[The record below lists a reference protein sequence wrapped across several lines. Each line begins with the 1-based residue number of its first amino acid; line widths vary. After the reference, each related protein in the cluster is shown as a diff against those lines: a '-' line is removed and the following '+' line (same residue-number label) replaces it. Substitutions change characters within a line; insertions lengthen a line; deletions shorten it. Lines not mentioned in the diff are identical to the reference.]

1 MEHKIR
7 VLVVDDS
14 LFVRTIL
21 SDMLSFD
28 PEIEIIGTA
37 KDGDEAVSKAKKLS
51 PDVVTMDLV
60 MPKADGIQALKGIR
74 DLDESIRVLMLS
86 ASDRASADQIMKSL
100 ELGAFDF
107 ILKPSSTSSTG
118 ILRMKW
124 DIITKIK
131 AAYHSIGKEMVEE
144 SPHIV
149 PTYPG
154 GRKRRRRARGIPDHL
169 VAIGSS
175 TGGPVA
181 LRYILSSLPPEINVP
196 IVIAQH
202 MPKGFT
208 ESFAERLN
216 SSCEIDVSEAEEGEL
231 LERGHAYIGPGNK
244 HMNITVTEK
253 GLEVNLKEGERMRG
267 GRPSADILLSSVADA
282 VGENSIGII
291 LTGMGNDGARGMKQI
306 KGSGGQTIAQ
316 NQESSLIWGM
326 PHAAIRM
333 GAVDQVL
340 PLADIPRALISLRGV
355 IS

>member
-1 MEHKIR
+1 MENKIR

-21 SDMLSFD
+21 SDMLSLD

-37 KDGDEAVSKAKKLS
+37 KDGDEAVSKVKKLR
-51 PDVVTMDLV
+51 PDVVTMDLI
-60 MPKADGIQALKGIR
+60 MPKADGIQALNGIR

-86 ASDRASADQIMKSL
+86 ASDRASADHIIKSL

-107 ILKPSSTSSTG
+107 ILKPSSTSSTD

-131 AAYHSIGKEMVEE
+131 AAYHSTGKGTVEE
-144 SPHIV
+144 SPHVIS
-149 PTYPG
+149 TFLG
-154 GRKRRRRARGIPDHL
+154 GRKRGRRAKGVPDHL

-181 LRYILSSLPPEINVP
+181 LRYILSSLPQEVNVP

-216 SSCEIDVSEAEEGEL
+216 SKCDIEVTEAKEGEM
-231 LERGHAYIGPGNK
+231 LERGHAYIAPGNK
-244 HMNITVTEK
+244 HMEVAASRS

-282 VGENSIGII
+282 VCENSIGII
-291 LTGMGNDGARGMKQI
+291 LTGMGNDGAKGMKKI
-306 KGSGGQTIAQ
+306 KDSGGQTIAQ

-326 PHAAIRM
+326 PHAAIRL
-333 GAVDQVL
+333 GVVDQVL

-355 IS
+355 VS

>member
-1 MEHKIR
+1 MENKIR

-21 SDMLSFD
+21 TDMLSFD

-37 KDGDEAVSKAKKLS
+37 KDGDDAVTKAKKLR

-74 DLDESIRVLMLS
+74 EMDESIRVLMLS

-107 ILKPSSTSSTG
+107 ILKPSSTSSTS

-124 DIITKIK
+124 DIITRIK
-131 AAYHSIGKEMVEE
+131 AAFHSVGKEMLDE
-144 SPHIV
+144 SPHIIRA
-149 PTYPG
+149 PPG
-154 GRKRRRRARGIPDHL
+154 ARKKVRKARGVPEYV

-175 TGGPVA
+175 TGGPIA

-196 IVIAQH
+196 IIIAQH

-216 SSCEIDVSEAEEGEL
+216 SNCEIDVSEAKDGEL
-231 LERGHAYIGPGNK
+231 LERGHAYIGPGNM
-244 HMNITVTEK
+244 HIQVNTTDK
-253 GLEVNLKEGERMRG
+253 GLEASLHEGERMRG
-267 GRPSADILLSSVADA
+267 GRPSVDILMSSVADV

-291 LTGMGNDGARGMKQI
+291 LTGMGNDGAKGMRRI
-306 KGSGGQTIAQ
+306 KDIGGQTIAQ

-326 PHAAIRM
+326 PHAAIRV
-333 GAVDQVL
+333 GAVDMVL
-340 PLADIPRALISLRGV
+340 PLEEIPRAMISLRGV